1 MKTKSHPTTVVH
13 PVNMVGLLGI
23 CVSLVV
29 AFYYQLVMHELPCPL
44 CLLQRIGLIIA
55 GLGFLFN
62 VYYFDLRNLH
72 YGMVIIGSVLTGMM
86 ASRQVFLHIMP
97 GDTGYGSAFLGLHF
111 YTWALVRSVVI
122 IAATAVVLA
131 ISEMNASIRPLNI
144 PPALF
149 RIAGWGFLLL
159 IAANLMSTVL
169 ECGSGQ
175 CADNPVI
182 YELLS
187 K

>member
-1 MKTKSHPTTVVH
+1 MKTKTHPTTVVH
-13 PVNMVGLLGI
+13 LVNMVGLLGI

-55 GLGFLFN
+55 GFGFLFN
-62 VYYFDLRNLH
+62 VYFGLRNLH
-72 YGMVIIGSVLTGMM
+72 YGMVIIGGVLTGIM

-111 YTWALVRSVVI
+111 YTWALVTSVVI

-159 IAANLMSTVL
+159 IATNLMSTVL